1 MGQRVLIDA
10 REFVHN
16 RFTGIGRVL
25 EGLIDALA
33 ESGYLEKITLA
44 VTNSQMVPSR
54 LKNHQKVFMETV
66 PASFVKSEKSLSD
79 LSRENYS
86 LFISPYPKLPLFG
99 CHCRSIST
107 VHDILDLTHAAYKK
121 RLKVSFDQLRLKQA
135 LKKADLTWYVSSSSL
150 KETDGLI
157 GFTGINPR
165 VRYSGINDSF
175 NVGRK
180 EKDIDVLK
188 KYGIGT
194 GYILVLGNGLP
205 HKNLGVVLE
214 TSDRLARGL
223 VLVGV
228 PKANR
233 KRWKRLYPNAKTR
246 WIKYAS
252 EEELPSIIKGA
263 FCLAQPSTAEG
274 YGYPPLEAMACG
286 VPAVISN
293 IPVLIETTNGHALNA
308 DPCAPREWIEAF
320 EALEEKEIYMSRVE
334 KGLKW
339 VDRFRG
345 RKGWKEHLS
354 DIEELVERQL

>member
-1 MGQRVLIDA
+1 MGRRVLIDA
-10 REFVHN
+10 REFVPN

-25 EGLIDALA
+25 EGLTDALA
-33 ESGYLEKITLA
+33 ARGYLEEITLV
-44 VTNSQMVPSR
+44 VTNSQMVPSK
-54 LKNHQKVFMETV
+54 LKNRQKVFVETV
-66 PASFVKSEKSLSD
+66 PASFAISEKSLSD
-79 LSRENYS
+79 LSRKNYS

-99 CHCRSIST
+99 CHCRSINT
-107 VHDILDLTHAAYKK
+107 VHDILDLTHAAYRK

-135 LKKADLTWYVSSSSL
+135 LKTADLTWYVSSSSMNQT
-150 KETDGLI
+150 KSLI
-157 GFTGINPR
+157 GFTGRNPR

-180 EKDIDVLK
+180 EKDIDVLR
-188 KYGIGT
+188 KYNLGS

-214 TSDRLARGL
+214 TSGRLSRRL
-223 VLVGV
+223 VFVGV

-233 KRWKRLYPNAKTR
+233 KRWKRLYPNAKTL

-286 VPAVISN
+286 VPSVISN
-293 IPVLIETTNGHALNA
+293 IPVLIETTNGHALSA

-320 EALEEKEIYMSRVE
+320 EALEDKEIYMSRVGM
-334 KGLKW
+334 GLKW
-339 VDRFRG
+339 VERFRG
-345 RKGWKEHLS
+345 RKGWEGHIS
-354 DIEELVERQL
+354 DIEDLVKS

>member
-1 MGQRVLIDA
+1 MRQRVLIDA
-10 REFVHN
+10 REFVHK

-25 EGLIDALA
+25 EGLTDALA
-33 ESGYLEKITLA
+33 ESGNLEKITLA

-54 LKNHQKVFMETV
+54 LKNRQKIFVETV
-66 PASFVKSEKSLSD
+66 PASFVRSEKSLSD
-79 LSRENYS
+79 LSRKNYS
-86 LFISPYPKLPLFG
+86 LFISPYPKLRLFG
-99 CHCRSIST
+99 CHCRSINT
-107 VHDILDLTHAAYKK
+107 VHDILDLTHAAYRK

-135 LKKADLTWYVSSSSL
+135 LKKADLTWYVSSWSMNQTKSL
-150 KETDGLI
+150 V
-157 GFTGINPR
+157 GFTGRNPR

-180 EKDIDVLK
+180 EKDIDVLR
-188 KYGIGT
+188 KYNLGS

-214 TSDRLARGL
+214 TSDRLSRRL
-223 VLVGV
+223 VFVGV

-233 KRWKRLYPNAKTR
+233 KMWKRLYPNAKTL

-286 VPAVISN
+286 VPSVISN
-293 IPVLIETTNGHALNA
+293 IPVLIETTNGHALSV
-308 DPCAPREWIEAF
+308 DPCTPRDWIEAF
-320 EALEEKEIYMSRVE
+320 EALEDKEIYMSRVE
-334 KGLKW
+334 MGLKW
-339 VDRFRG
+339 VERFRG
-345 RKGWKEHLS
+345 RKGGEGHIS
-354 DIEELVERQL
+354 DIEGLVVR